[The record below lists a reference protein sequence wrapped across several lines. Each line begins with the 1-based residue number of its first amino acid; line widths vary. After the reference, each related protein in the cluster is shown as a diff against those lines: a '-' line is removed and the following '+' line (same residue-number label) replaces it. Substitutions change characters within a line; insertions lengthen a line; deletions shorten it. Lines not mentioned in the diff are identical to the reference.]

1 MRLPPRI
8 AVPIVCA
15 ILVMGGFLVF
25 FFQDL
30 ESARAFLSAQ
40 LTSATSGASTSNA
53 SDIIMLPEGGDEA
66 LLHLRRGDISAMRG
80 DWAGA
85 TDEYQQSVNAQGG
98 LVALRKLAQ
107 AQLQRRDIRGARE
120 TLDRMRREGAHPE
133 DLLLL
138 ESVILLRTGEMDKAR
153 DLLNASDDSPH
164 KHYGL
169 ALLAIAAGDYNAAKT
184 ELQAVI
190 GGWEPVLRSYAKTL
204 AAAFDEYAL
213 FPDSPETHLQT
224 LLARALAD
232 VQECEL
238 ALPMLA
244 HVTQVQDDYRDAFLV
259 QGFCELSTERTQEAV
274 SSLERAYQIDPEKP
288 ETQYFLARAYSMSG
302 DHTQAVTY
310 LQYALRNGFQPES
323 EVRRLLAK
331 EALNIGNPDLALE
344 QYEALTLS
352 SDADVDTFGSYIAA
366 AITAGKKEE
375 AYAKAQDAVKRWS
388 NDATAHELLGW
399 AAQETGRTD
408 EAKKELQEALRLD
421 PTRVTAEERLKS
433 L

>member
-1 MRLPPRI
+1 
-8 AVPIVCA
+8 
-15 ILVMGGFLVF
+15 
-25 FFQDL
+25 
-30 ESARAFLSAQ
+30 
-40 LTSATSGASTSNA
+40 
-53 SDIIMLPEGGDEA
+53 MLPDGGDEA
-66 LLHLRRGDISAMRG
+66 LLHLRRGDIAAMRG
-80 DWAGA
+80 DWVTAGE
-85 TDEYQQSVNAQGG
+85 EYQQSVNAHGG

-169 ALLAIAAGDYNAAKT
+169 ALLAIAAGDHATAKT
-184 ELQAVI
+184 ELAAVI

-204 AAAFDEYAL
+204 ASAYDQYAL

-244 HVTQVQDDYRDAFLV
+244 HVTQVQDDYRDAWIV
-259 QGFCELSTERTQEAV
+259 QGYCELSTERTKEAV

-288 ETQYFLARAYSMSG
+288 ETQYFLARAYGASG
-302 DHTQAVTY
+302 DHAQAVTY
-310 LQYALRNGFQPES
+310 LQYALRNGFEPAS

-331 EALNIGNPDLALE
+331 EALDTGNADLALE
-344 QYEALTLS
+344 QYEAMTQ
-352 SDADVDTFGSYIAA
+352 DAQADVDTFGSYIAA

-375 AYAKAQDAVKRWS
+375 AYAKAQEAVKRWD

-408 EAKKELQEALRLD
+408 EAKKELNEALKID
-421 PTRVTAEERLKS
+421 PTRTTAQERLKG

>member
-1 MRLPPRI
+1 
-8 AVPIVCA
+8 
-15 ILVMGGFLVF
+15 
-25 FFQDL
+25 
-30 ESARAFLSAQ
+30 
-40 LTSATSGASTSNA
+40 
-53 SDIIMLPEGGDEA
+53 MLPDGGDEA
-66 LLHLRRGDISAMRG
+66 LLHLRRGDIAAMRG
-80 DWAGA
+80 DWVGAGE
-85 TDEYQQSVNAQGG
+85 EYLKSVDAHGG

-169 ALLAIAAGDYNAAKT
+169 ALLAIAAGDQDTAKT

-259 QGFCELSTERTQEAV
+259 QGYCELSTERTPEAV
-274 SSLERAYQIDPEKP
+274 ISLERAYQIDPEKP
-288 ETQYFLARAYSMSG
+288 ETQYFLARAYSASG
-302 DHTQAVTY
+302 DHTKAVTY
-310 LQYALRNGFQPES
+310 LQYALRNGFEPES

-331 EALNIGNPDLALE
+331 ESLEIGNPDLALE
-344 QYEALTLS
+344 QFEALTLNAA
-352 SDADVDTFGSYIAA
+352 ADVDTFGSYIAA

-375 AYAKAQDAVKRWS
+375 AYAKAQDAVKRWP
-388 NDATAHELLGW
+388 NDATSHELLGW
-399 AAQETGRTD
+399 AAAETGRTD
-408 EAKKELQEALRLD
+408 EAKKELQETLRLD
-421 PTRVTAEERLKS
+421 PTRSTAQQRLES